1 MQPSLLTLSSDVWA
15 GSTDVSDEG
24 SRFAEEMHLIQ
35 STLQF
40 LLGKNVDAVTFCTVT
55 RGGLKVI
62 EIM

>member
-1 MQPSLLTLSSDVWA
+1 M
-15 GSTDVSDEG
+15 SDEG
-24 SRFAEEMHLIQ
+24 SSFAEEMHLIQ

-40 LLGKNVDAVTFCTVT
+40 LLEKNVDAVTFCTVT